1 MVDRRSG
8 EKTMGRSSSRL
19 SLNASLVVLMLAA
32 GLAAPPAR
40 ADAENDRCIDESDG
54 SNAAWGACGS
64 EYVARADKVL
74 NATWK
79 RVYGAAEGRTKQ
91 DLLTAQRAWIAF
103 KETACEFYANGDWG
117 REGEVLQFPAC
128 LAAVI
133 ETRTAELEGY
143 GEFFERE

>member
-1 MVDRRSG
+1 MV
-8 EKTMGRSSSRL
+8 RL
-19 SLNASLVVLMLAA
+19 VLPCLVLASFLAPAPA
-32 GLAAPPAR
+32 G
-40 ADAENDRCIDESDG
+40 ADALYDRCIDESDG
-54 SNAAWGACGS
+54 SNASWAVCGS
-64 EYVARADKVL
+64 EYVARTDTAL

-128 LAAVI
+128 LASVI
-133 ETRTAELEGY
+133 ETRKEELEGY
-143 GEFFERE
+143 GEFLEGE